1 MSVLAEFWQKI
12 VDFLIQTWEGVRL
25 AVGDYELIR
34 DTIDIVLIAY
44 IIYKGIQIV
53 IETRAVQ
60 LVKGLL
66 LLAAVYLVVWAA
78 DLRTTLWLLNRVIEM
93 GIIIVFI
100 VFQPELRS
108 LLERAG
114 RTKVSLL
121 PFSHTEESFRVA
133 TIWGQPI
140 DVICEAA
147 QRLSI
152 TATGA
157 LIVIEREVR
166 LGEQINT
173 GVVIDAIPSVELMG
187 NIFFKN
193 SPLHDGA
200 MIMRDGKVYAAGC
213 FLPKPKQEQDI
224 DKNLGSRH
232 RAAIGI
238 SEVSDSLTVVISE
251 ETGGISL
258 AVNGRLI
265 RNLSVDKLRQTL
277 DYYLM
282 PQKSDETDERKPKKV
297 LFRKRN
303 G

>member
-1 MSVLAEFWQKI
+1 MQLAI
-12 VDFLIQTWEGVRL
+12 
-25 AVGDYELIR
+25 GDYNILV
-34 DTIDIVLIAY
+34 DTLDIALIAY
-44 IIYKGIQIV
+44 LIYKGIQLV
-53 IETRAVQ
+53 RETRAVQ
-60 LVKGLL
+60 LVKGLA
-66 LLAAVYLVVWAA
+66 LLAAFYLIVYVMQ
-78 DLRTTLWLLNRVIEM
+78 LRTTLWLLNRIIEM

-108 LLERAG
+108 MLERAG
-114 RTKVSLL
+114 RTKMSIL
-121 PFSHTEESFRVA
+121 PFSHNDESMRLA

-157 LIVIEREVR
+157 LIVIEREVK
-166 LGEQINT
+166 LGDQIST
-173 GVVIDAIPSVELMG
+173 GVVVDALPSVELMG

-200 MIMRDGKVYAAGC
+200 MIMRDGKIYAAGC

-232 RAAIGI
+232 RAAIGV

-265 RNLSVDKLRQTL
+265 RNLSVDKLHQTL
-277 DYYLM
+277 DYYLL
-282 PQKSDETDERKPKKV
+282 PQKTDETAEQGKKPF
-297 LFRKRN
+297 FRKRN
-303 G
+303 R